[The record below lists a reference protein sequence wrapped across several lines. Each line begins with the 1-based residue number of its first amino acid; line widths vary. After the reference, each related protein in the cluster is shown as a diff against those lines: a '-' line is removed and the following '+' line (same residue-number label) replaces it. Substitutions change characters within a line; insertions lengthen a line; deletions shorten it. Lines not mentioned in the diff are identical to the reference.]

1 MAMAIYDDIDE
12 YHDLDEAGDVDAWN
26 VRRNP
31 TPRPPMVPIAIGGL
45 LAIVL
50 GVVAIDALRESP
62 GTTPPPASAAAQPTD
77 AVQPVV
83 QAAAADPVAAQPA
96 ADLSAV
102 PAAVDPA
109 AAEVAPTVDIEGCV
123 LDATSVREGDTG
135 KSVECVQ
142 KALTATGFYTG
153 AVDGTFDAEVAAAAS
168 TFQTAIG
175 IYVDGVVGRQTASML
190 GIWPGDD
197 SFVIRTP
204 PPPAGAQDSMGFTL
218 SSVATTGSDAP
229 PMPPD
234 TGQGTGKRIVYSKA
248 GQRVWAVDKN
258 EHVVRSYLVSGS
270 QYNNELTGRHKVYS
284 KSEMTTAWNGQADLP
299 LMVRWLDTERG
310 AIGFHQIPRHRSDGS
325 LYQTEAE
332 LGTKLSGGCQR
343 QTALDAQFMWYFAD
357 IGTPVYVVN

>member
-12 YHDLDEAGDVDAWN
+12 YDDLDEAADVDAWN
-26 VRRNP
+26 IRRKSA
-31 TPRPPMVPIAIGGL
+31 PRPPIVPIAIGGL
-45 LAIVL
+45 MAIVL
-50 GVVAIDALRESP
+50 GVVAIDALRDSP
-62 GTTPPPASAAAQPTD
+62 DTAPPPASAAAQPTD
-77 AVQPVV
+77 AAQPVV
-83 QAAAADPVAAQPA
+83 QAAVDPTAAQTVAAVAAADAAIAEP
-96 ADLSAV
+96 
-102 PAAVDPA
+102 
-109 AAEVAPTVDIEGCV
+109 AAEVAPSVDIEGCV

-153 AVDGTFDAEVAAAAS
+153 TIDGNFDADVAAAAS

-175 IYVDGVVGRQTASML
+175 IHVDGIVGRQTASML

-197 SFVIRTP
+197 SFVVRTP

-229 PMPPD
+229 PMPAD
-234 TGQGTGKRIVYSKA
+234 TGQGTGKRIVYSKS

-284 KSEMTTAWNGQADLP
+284 KSETTTAWNGQADLP

-325 LYQTEAE
+325 LYQTDAE
-332 LGTKLSGGCQR
+332 LGTRLSGGCQR

-357 IGTPVYVVN
+357 IGTPVYVVS